1 MALNGTELMN
11 DPWGTIFSPF
21 TNFFNDVIGN
31 GQVFYLFPLVILTM
45 GVQIK
50 TQKPIMT
57 SMFMIGSGALL
68 SGGSLFWGATNMAMV
83 FLIFAAMGLVG
94 LFLSLIFQR

>member
-1 MALNGTELMN
+1 MPINGSEFMV

-21 TNFFNDVIGN
+21 TNFFYDIVGN
-31 GQVFYLFPLVILTM
+31 GQVFYLFPLIILTM

-50 TQKPIMT
+50 TRNSVMT

-68 SGGSLFWGATNMAMV
+68 GSGGIFTGATSIAIA
-83 FLIFAAMGLVG
+83 FLIFAALGLVG
-94 LFLSLIFQR
+94 VFLSLIFQR